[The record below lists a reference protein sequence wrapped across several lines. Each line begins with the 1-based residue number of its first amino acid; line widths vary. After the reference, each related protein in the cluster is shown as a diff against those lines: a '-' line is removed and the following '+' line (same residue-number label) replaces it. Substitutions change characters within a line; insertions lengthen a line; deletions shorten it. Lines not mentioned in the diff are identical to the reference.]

1 MRIPLQTFNLLNLL
15 EKVFKDYLY
24 ACSQKKKKN
33 IFQKKKEKSNDYS
46 LLH

>member
-15 EKVFKDYLY
+15 EKVFKDYLH
-24 ACSQKKKKN
+24 ACSQKKN

>member
-24 ACSQKKKKN
+24 ACSQKKKN